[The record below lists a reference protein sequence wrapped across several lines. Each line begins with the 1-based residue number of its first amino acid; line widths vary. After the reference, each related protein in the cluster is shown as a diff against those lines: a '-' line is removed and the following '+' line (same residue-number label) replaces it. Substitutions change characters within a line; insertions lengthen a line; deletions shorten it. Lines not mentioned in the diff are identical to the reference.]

1 MNNRREFISLFSGA
15 AAWPLAARAQQAA
28 IPVIGFVSSGSSD
41 AFAFMVAAFREGLKD
56 AGYVEGQNVAIEYRW
71 AGDRYDRF
79 PELAADLVKR
89 QVALIVVTGGS
100 APLAVKAATRTIP
113 ILFVWGG
120 DPVKMG
126 LVASINH
133 PGGNVSGVNILV
145 NVLDN
150 KRLGLMRELVPKGQA
165 IGVLLNPSNPNSSA
179 ALREMQEAARALSQ
193 SIEVVSAS
201 SGRDFEVAFDVLT
214 ERRVGGLVVAADAFF
229 VSQRDQL
236 IALAANHSLPAI
248 YHQRKFPQ
256 SGGLMSYG
264 TNLADAFRQV
274 ASLAARVMKGEKP
287 ADIPVMQP
295 TKFEL
300 VINLKTANVLGL
312 TIPPGVLAI
321 ADEVIE

>member
-1 MNNRREFISLFSGA
+1 MRRRDFIAVLGGA
-15 AAWPLAARAQQAA
+15 ATAWPLAARAQQAA
-28 IPVIGFVSSGSSD
+28 LPVIGLLNGRSIDD
-41 AFAFMVAAFREGLKD
+41 AAYLVAAFRQGLNE

-71 AGDRYDRF
+71 ADGHYDRM
-79 PELAADLVKR
+79 PAMAADLVNR
-89 QVALIVVTGGS
+89 RVTLIVVTGGS
-100 APLAVKAATRTIP
+100 APLAVKAATKTVP
-113 ILFVWGG
+113 ALFVWGG